1 MIKSFIHKG
10 LQKFYENGTT
20 KGIQFEHSKKIK
32 MRLTALDTARVLED
46 ISLPGFNLHELKGDK
61 AGIHSIKVSGNWRI
75 TFRFVDG
82 DVEIVNYEDY
92 H

>member
-20 KGIQFEHSKKIK
+20 RGIQSEHTKKLK
-32 MRLTALDTARVLED
+32 MRLVALDTAFSIED
-46 ISLPGFNLHELKGDK
+46 LRLPGFNLHSLKGDRV
-61 AGIHSIKVSGNWRI
+61 AIWSIKISGNWRI
-75 TFRFVDG
+75 TFRFEDG
-82 DVEIVNYEDY
+82 DVYIINYEDY

>member
-20 KGIQFEHSKKIK
+20 KGIQSSHAKKLK
-32 MRLTALDTARVLED
+32 MRLFALDTAFVLED
-46 ISLPGFNLHELKGDK
+46 LSLPGFNLHKLKGDR
-61 AGIHSIKVSGNWRI
+61 ADIYSIKVNGNWRI
-75 TFRFVDG
+75 TFRFLDG